1 MPSPTT
7 HPVRLRC
14 CGWWPAIPAPMTTPE
29 AALGYPKTPRRALQ
43 IYAVDPRDVC
53 ATMVARLAGNET
65 VTITVPYEPLAD
77 GPRGELVRVIDYDA
91 ATKTFYAPV
100 NLDDPVARAGRPG
113 ASERDPRFRQQMV
126 YAVIS

>member
-1 MPSPTT
+1 
-7 HPVRLRC
+7 
-14 CGWWPAIPAPMTTPE
+14 MTTPE
-29 AALGYPKTPRRALQ
+29 AALGYPKPPRRALQ

-77 GPRGELVRVIDYDA
+77 GPSGELVRVIDYDA

-100 NLDDPVARAGRPG
+100 NLDDPVLLVQDGLAL
-113 ASERDPRFRQQMV
+113 ASATPVF
-126 YAVIS
+126 ISRWSMR